1 MNWLESMFYGPLLEA
16 REAREF
22 EHTSR
27 SSSFGSAVLVGAMS
41 KPKEVFDLGRL
52 RDNVMEVL
60 REAKGQTKTSGSPT
74 QGVRAEESGPGAA

>member
-1 MNWLESMFYGPLLEA
+1 MNWLESLFYGPLLEA

-27 SSSFGSAVLVGAMS
+27 SSSFGSDLLVGAMS

-60 REAKGQTKTSGSPT
+60 REAKGQAKAGGKSAPSIGT
-74 QGVRAEESGPGAA
+74 EEGGPGAA